1 MKKTFLSIFAGFA
14 TMLTLSAQIPNA
26 GFENWSTIDTY
37 SIPDGWGT
45 MNNTTASS
53 AVFTATKGTP
63 GNVGAAYLKLVSK
76 TMGSSVVNGIAVSGI
91 LDTITME
98 PKSGFAYTEQPVN
111 ISGKFQHMISGSSQ
125 GSILALLTKWN
136 VNSNKRDTIAIAAQ
150 TLSGMAMSWS
160 NFSLDF
166 TYLSSIVPDS
176 CIIVLKAS
184 GDTPAN
190 GDYLYVDNLAFSGST
205 TNINKNESSLFSFL
219 VFPNPASVTLNMKIN
234 ATSSQMVRFEL
245 MDLTGKLI
253 LSKNTILTA
262 DESNY
267 TIDIQHI
274 VSGSYL
280 LKISDANHSDVRK
293 IVIQ

>member
-45 MNNTTASS
+45 MNNATASS

-63 GNVGAAYLKLVSK
+63 GNIGAAYLKLVSK
-76 TMGSSVVNGIAVSGI
+76 TVGSSVVNGVAVSGI

-98 PKSGFAYTEQPVN
+98 PKSGFSYTEQPVS
-111 ISGKFQHMISGSSQ
+111 ISGKYQHMLSGSSS
-125 GSILALLTKWN
+125 GSITAVLTKWN
-136 VNSNKRDTIAIAAQ
+136 TSLSQRDTIAIAAQ
-150 TLSGMAMSWS
+150 TLSGMAMGWS

-166 TYLSSIVPDS
+166 TYLSSMVPDS

-205 TNINKNESSLFSFL
+205 TNINKDESSVYDLL
-219 VFPNPASVTLNMKIN
+219 VFPNPASGTLNMKIN
-234 ATSSQMVRFEL
+234 AASSQMVRFEL

-253 LSKNTILTA
+253 LSKNTILTM

-267 TIDIQHI
+267 SLDIQHI

-280 LKISDANHSDVRK
+280 LKISDANYSDIRK